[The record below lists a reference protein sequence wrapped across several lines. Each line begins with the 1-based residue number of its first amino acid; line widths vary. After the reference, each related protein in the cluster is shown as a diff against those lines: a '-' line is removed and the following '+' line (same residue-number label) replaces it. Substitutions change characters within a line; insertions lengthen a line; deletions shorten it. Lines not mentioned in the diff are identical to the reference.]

1 MLNGQVT
8 NRSSDG
14 ISNDLEF
21 IDSGAPMVVNTN
33 TRAGYELVELYPPQ
47 SINEPAANGVGGVC
61 IGRGAP
67 LDLRESTRPILT
79 TFHPSSQ
86 DSPERGALS
95 LYVFLFSR
103 PDVNPV
109 LASFRSPLTASSSS
123 VRLMRQL

>member
-47 SINEPAANGVGGVC
+47 SINEPAASKGVLHEC
-61 IGRGAP
+61 LFESRCPGRSFP
-67 LDLRESTRPILT
+67 LSIPL
-79 TFHPSSQ
+79 
-86 DSPERGALS
+86 SPYL
-95 LYVFLFSR
+95 
-103 PDVNPV
+103 
-109 LASFRSPLTASSSS
+109 
-123 VRLMRQL
+123 